1 MILASEFYETNR
13 RTGSYGSNTGSWG
26 SDRQSFMF
34 DDLILRY
41 ARYSPNQFV
50 QSNIFEVKLFIW
62 SIQLSIILSLVH
74 TLEDYKFYIC

>member
-13 RTGSYGSNTGSWG
+13 RTGSYGSNTRSWG

-62 SIQLSIILSLVH
+62 SIQLSIKLSLVH